1 MLVWPLVTCVSRR
14 HLPGRE
20 EASLGQVGRKNV
32 WTLRTKNIWTLGK
45 KYLNAGQKIL
55 AWPG

>member
-20 EASLGQVGRKNV
+20 EASLGQVGRKNI
-32 WTLRTKNIWTLGK
+32 WMLRTKNIWTLET
-45 KYLNAGQKIL
+45 
-55 AWPG
+55 